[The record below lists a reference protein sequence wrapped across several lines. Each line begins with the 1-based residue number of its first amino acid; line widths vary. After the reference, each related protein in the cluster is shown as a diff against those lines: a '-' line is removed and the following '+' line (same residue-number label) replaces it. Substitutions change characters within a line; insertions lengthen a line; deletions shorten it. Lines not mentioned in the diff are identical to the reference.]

1 MTRPAETLCNICDG
15 AVFLCLYF
23 LFMTTVYIDSDT
35 YVMTVAE
42 VDVSVTKVDMTHV
55 MSTADILTA
64 CSPVRIETSTRT
76 AGAPVSSIYIGTH
89 V

>member
-1 MTRPAETLCNICDG
+1 M
-15 AVFLCLYF
+15 
-23 LFMTTVYIDSDT
+23 FMTTVYIDSDDT

-64 CSPVRIETSTRT
+64 CSPVRIETSTRS
-76 AGAPVSSIYIGTH
+76 AGAPVSSIYIGTQI
-89 V
+89 